1 MAKNIRKQ
9 FDEFI
14 ERSQFLG
21 KGSKGPLCVGL
32 TVTRYAIKNGIP
44 IDSSSLLT
52 EKGGQVS
59 TLGKPQVQSIL
70 ADYGITQLLAEE
82 GGRTSRGSIG
92 NMQTLAVF
100 LNELKPNLEELKIIE
115 FLWVERVK
123 AFFSSK
129 PFKLHFDS
137 SKSMNMVLRDLLQ
150 QAERRQKEI
159 QGTTIVGTIL
169 QHLVGAKLDIL
180 TGGSVEHHGANV
192 ADEQSGRSGDFLL
205 GDVSIHVTTF
215 PGEAVIRK
223 CRENLEVGLR
233 PILMTIGKGVQVA
246 EGLSEQ
252 FGIAE
257 RINIYNAEHFLS
269 GNFYELGK
277 FAKDERELA
286 ARRIIE
292 KYNELISLYET
303 DQSLR
308 IE

>member
-1 MAKNIRKQ
+1 MTKNIKKR

-14 ERSQFLG
+14 ESSKFLG

-32 TVTRYAIKNGIP
+32 TVTRYALKNGVP
-44 IDSSSLLT
+44 LNPDSLLT

-59 TLGKPQVQSIL
+59 TLGKSQVQSIL
-70 ADYGITQLLAEE
+70 ADHGITQVLAEE

-92 NMQTLAVF
+92 NMQVFVAF
-100 LNELKPNLEELKIIE
+100 LNELDPSPEELKMIE
-115 FLWVERVK
+115 SFWVELVK

-129 PFKLHFDS
+129 PLKLHLDP
-137 SKSMNMVLRDLLQ
+137 SKSMSMVVRDLLQ
-150 QAERRQKEI
+150 QAKRRQKES
-159 QGTTIVGTIL
+159 QGTMIVGTIL

-180 TGGSVEHHGANV
+180 TDGAVEHHGANV
-192 ADEQSGRSGDFLL
+192 ADEQSGRTGDFLL

-215 PGEAVIRK
+215 PGEAVMRK
-223 CRENLEVGLR
+223 CRQNLEAGLR
-233 PILMTIGKGVQVA
+233 PLLMTIGRGVQIA

-252 FGIAE
+252 FEIAE
-257 RINIYNAEHFLS
+257 RVDIYDAERFLS

-277 FAKDERELA
+277 FAEAEREPVI
-286 ARRIIE
+286 RRIIE
-292 KYNELISLYET
+292 KYNALIRLYET